1 MWNSYGM
8 KRLTLLVLAVLLLG
22 SSCSSSEP
30 TLEDLYE
37 AVVEYD
43 SFPDTPAMKKFYLC
57 VGEKIWSSGINKGSI
72 EEAIAMTK
80 TGVNYEYTETE
91 IAIREGFYETCGEE
105 LNELERAN
113 VLTNLTAWTE
123 ESTTF
128 PEPGTTPTTTATT
141 NTTSTSLTPIEEL
154 QPLDEALADQRK
166 DASVGE
172 PIDLSGG
179 VSITV
184 TNFDVEESGSD
195 GAHYLRAF
203 IRIENRG
210 NEDGTRPE
218 ILIYCEGNDERGGY
232 FSDPDLP
239 EFTIPQGTFDEGSY
253 FLSLPG
259 EHDDYPHGTP
269 HCDSPAVIRI
279 TSTSWSSGGPY
290 EYEIQIP
297 EDLLAVLNAPR
308 IAN

>member
-1 MWNSYGM
+1 M

>member
-1 MWNSYGM
+1 M
-8 KRLTLLVLAVLLLG
+8 KRLTLLVLSAFLLG

-30 TLEDLYE
+30 TSTALPSPTSAPE
-37 AVVEYD
+37 AV
-43 SFPDTPAMKKFYLC
+43 
-57 VGEKIWSSGINKGSI
+57 SSTS
-72 EEAIAMTK
+72 AA
-80 TGVNYEYTETE
+80 
-91 IAIREGFYETCGEE
+91 
-105 LNELERAN
+105 
-113 VLTNLTAWTE
+113 
-123 ESTTF
+123 
-128 PEPGTTPTTTATT
+128 ATT
-141 NTTSTSLTPIEEL
+141 SSTTSTTSTTLTPVEEL
-154 QPLDEALADQRK
+154 QPLDEVLADQRI

-172 PIDLSGG
+172 PLDLSGG

-184 TNFDVEESGSD
+184 TDFAVEESGSD

-210 NEDGTRPE
+210 DEDGTRPE
-218 ILIYCEGNDERGGY
+218 ILIYCEGADEGGGY

-253 FLSLPG
+253 FLSLLG
-259 EHDDYPHGTP
+259 EWDDYPHGTP

>member
-8 KRLTLLVLAVLLLG
+8 KRLIPLVLATLTLA

-37 AVVEYD
+37 VVVEYD
-43 SFPDTPAMKKFYLC
+43 SLPDTPAMEKWFLC

-72 EEAIAMTK
+72 EEAIVMSK
-80 TGVNYEYTETE
+80 TGVEYEYTETE
-91 IAIREGFYETCGEE
+91 MAIREGFYETCGEE
-105 LNELERAN
+105 LDELERAN

-123 ESTTF
+123 ESATL
-128 PEPGTTPTTTATT
+128 PEPGAVPTTTATT
-141 NTTSTSLTPIEEL
+141 STTSTALIPVEEL
-154 QPLDEALADQRK
+154 QPIDEVLADQRI

-172 PIDLSGG
+172 PLDLSGG

-184 TNFDVEESGSD
+184 TDFDVEESGSD

-203 IRIENRG
+203 VRIENRG
-210 NEDGTRPE
+210 DEDGTRPE
-218 ILIYCEGNDERGGY
+218 ILIYCEGADEGGGY

-259 EHDDYPHGTP
+259 EWDDYPHGTP